1 MNYIRA
7 KGRGRFKMTVDYMKS
22 VDENTFVSDV
32 IEKSKEKVVIVDFW
46 APWCGPC
53 KALTP
58 ILESQAVKNREH
70 LEVVKVNIDENQ
82 GIASQLR
89 IQSIPAVFAFSDGQ
103 PVDGF
108 MGAKTEPDV
117 EKFFDALIKKFSK
130 TNSNISEELNGLLS
144 EGRFQEVKLTSEE
157 LIKSNPSPENYSL
170 LIRSI
175 VGLGDFDEVEQVL
188 KNLTPEILK
197 DNAVKSAISSYEL
210 LKNNDVKD
218 SKKEILDRIKKNPAD
233 LDSKMN
239 YSKILFNESNFSECI
254 DILLEMF
261 EKDREWKDGYA
272 KQQLLLIFDHLGS
285 ENELSQKGRRALT
298 SLIFV

>member
-1 MNYIRA
+1 
-7 KGRGRFKMTVDYMKS
+7 MTVDSMKS
-22 VDENTFVSDV
+22 VNENTFVSDV

-58 ILESQAVKNREH
+58 ILESQAAKKREH

-108 MGAKTEPDV
+108 MGAKTESDV

-130 TNSNISEELNGLLS
+130 INSSVFEELEVLLS
-144 EGRFQEVKLTSEE
+144 EGRFNEVKLTSEE

-218 SKKEILDRIKKNPAD
+218 SKKEILDRIEKNPAD

-239 YSKILFNESNFSECI
+239 YSKILFNENNFSECI

-261 EKDREWKDGYA
+261 RKDKEWKDGYA
-272 KQQLLLIFDHLGS
+272 KKQLLLIFDHLGS
-285 ENELSQKGRRALT
+285 ENELSKKGRRALT

>member
-1 MNYIRA
+1 
-7 KGRGRFKMTVDYMKS
+7 MTVDSMKS
-22 VDENTFVSDV
+22 VNENTFVSDV
-32 IEKSKEKVVIVDFW
+32 IEKSKEKIVIVDFW

-58 ILESQAVKNREH
+58 ILESQAAKKREH

-108 MGAKTEPDV
+108 MGAKTESDV

-130 TNSNISEELNGLLS
+130 INSSVFEELEVLLS
-144 EGRFQEVKLTSEE
+144 EGRFNEVKLTSEE

-197 DNAVKSAISSYEL
+197 DNAIKSAISSYEL
-210 LKNNDVKD
+210 LKTNDVKD
-218 SKKEILDRIKKNPAD
+218 SKKEILDKIEKNPAD

-239 YSKILFNESNFSECI
+239 YSKILFNENNFSECI

-261 EKDREWKDGYA
+261 RKDKEWKDGYA
-272 KQQLLLIFDHLGS
+272 KKQLLLIFDHLGS
-285 ENELSQKGRRALT
+285 ENELSKKGRRALT

>member
-1 MNYIRA
+1 MI
-7 KGRGRFKMTVDYMKS
+7 VDSMKS

-32 IEKSKEKVVIVDFW
+32 IEKSKEKIVIVDFW

-58 ILESQAVKNREH
+58 ILESQAAKKKEH
-70 LEVVKVNIDENQ
+70 LEVVKVNIDENK

-117 EKFFDALIKKFSK
+117 EKFFDTLIKKFSK
-130 TNSNISEELNGLLS
+130 TNSNVSEELELLLS
-144 EGRFQEVKLTSEE
+144 EGRFREVKLTSEE

-175 VGLGDFDEVEQVL
+175 IGLGDFDEVEQLL

-197 DNAVKSAISSYEL
+197 NNAIKSAISSYEL

-218 SKKEILDRIKKNPAD
+218 SKKEVLDRITKNPSD

-239 YSKILFNESNFSECI
+239 YSKILFNENNFSECI

-261 EKDREWKDGYA
+261 RKDKEWKDGYA
-272 KQQLLLIFDHLGS
+272 KKQLLLIFDHLGS
-285 ENELSQKGRRALT
+285 ENELSKKGRRALT
-298 SLIFV
+298 SLVFV